1 MKAYE
6 MILASDGLK
15 SRGVEIAPSLTRLIA
30 NSAMGTEGLIP
41 LWFGE
46 PNVQTPKMI
55 CDAAA
60 SSLSKGETFYAEGLG
75 KPYLREAIAEYMTS
89 LYQVNINSDRIAV
102 TVSGGNAL
110 NLAFQ
115 TLLEPGDKVA
125 TLIPAF
131 PNLLNV
137 PALQGAELITHP
149 LEVKNGR
156 WTLNCDA
163 FLEKVKKAKVV
174 LINSPSNPTGFML
187 TQAEIDKISATLRER
202 GTWIIADEVYSRT
215 VYEEKVAP
223 SFIKASL
230 PEDKLIV
237 VNSFSKTWAMTGW
250 RLGWLTLPSS
260 LAPIVEKLMEFSVAC
275 APAFTQRGG
284 VVALRE
290 GETFIKQTNE
300 MYRDAR
306 DLVCE
311 TLHESH
317 NITCPIPH
325 SSFYAFFRINTVDDS
340 VEYTRMLIEKAKI
353 GLAPGDAFLMPEPG
367 WFRLCFAQTQDI
379 LEEALDRLK
388 PYL

>member
-1 MKAYE
+1 

-156 WTLNCDA
+156 WTLNCDD

-187 TQAEIDKISATLRER
+187 TQAEIDKMSVTPRDF
-202 GTWIIADEVYSRT
+202 IA
-215 VYEEKVAP
+215 
-223 SFIKASL
+223 
-230 PEDKLIV
+230 
-237 VNSFSKTWAMTGW
+237 
-250 RLGWLTLPSS
+250 
-260 LAPIVEKLMEFSVAC
+260 
-275 APAFTQRGG
+275 
-284 VVALRE
+284 
-290 GETFIKQTNE
+290 
-300 MYRDAR
+300 
-306 DLVCE
+306 
-311 TLHESH
+311 
-317 NITCPIPH
+317 
-325 SSFYAFFRINTVDDS
+325 
-340 VEYTRMLIEKAKI
+340 
-353 GLAPGDAFLMPEPG
+353 
-367 WFRLCFAQTQDI
+367 
-379 LEEALDRLK
+379 
-388 PYL
+388 